1 MITNTT
7 TSRLAAV
14 VAIVVCCT
22 FAGCKRNVDY
32 SDGAPV
38 KGAATADTPV
48 DNVHQGRA
56 TEASLPPQATDAE
69 STASTPAKE
78 SGKKESA
85 Y

>member
-1 MITNTT
+1 MVIRQFSSRIPIVLALTAIT
-7 TSRLAAV
+7 L
-14 VAIVVCCT
+14 

-32 SDGAPV
+32 SDGTPV

-48 DNVHQGRA
+48 DNVHQGRGSEA
-56 TEASLPPQATDAE
+56 TLPPQATDAE